1 MALALGNGAGRPI
14 TGIVSD
20 RIGRTKTMMAVFTL
34 QALLMALLASGLVV
48 DYVVLL
54 VVGAFVGAM
63 YGANLTLFPSMCYD
77 FFGTKHGG
85 VNYGLVFTAWG
96 AGGVLGSIGA
106 GFAKDFF
113 GNFNTAFWVAA
124 ALLVAATVVA
134 AFVKAP
140 QEAPDAVAALEPA
153 EAGAQ

>member
-1 MALALGNGAGRPI
+1 
-14 TGIVSD
+14 
-20 RIGRTKTMMAVFTL
+20 
-34 QALLMALLASGLVV
+34 
-48 DYVVLL
+48 
-54 VVGAFVGAM
+54 M

-96 AGGVLGSIGA
+96 AGGVLGSIGS

-124 ALLVAATVVA
+124 GLLVVATVLA

-140 QEAPDAVAALEPA
+140 HEVPSHESALA
-153 EAGAQ
+153 EAADVGA